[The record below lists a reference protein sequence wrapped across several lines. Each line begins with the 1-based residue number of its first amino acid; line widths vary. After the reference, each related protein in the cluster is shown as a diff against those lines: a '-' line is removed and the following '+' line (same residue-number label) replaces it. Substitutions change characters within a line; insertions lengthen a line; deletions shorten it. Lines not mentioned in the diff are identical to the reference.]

1 MKNTLIIGD
10 RIDVDELKSIQ
21 LNILMVIDEFC
32 RNNEI
37 NYSLACGS
45 LLGAIRHNGFIPW
58 DDDIDIQLLR
68 EDYNKLLVEFPQM
81 YSHVSLI
88 SLERD
93 KRWNR
98 AYARAYDVRTI
109 ETEGVNGEIDG
120 IGVGIDVFP
129 IDKVP
134 NDEKQW
140 LKYNKTRM
148 FIQDI
153 YQLKLMRW
161 SKKRSLI
168 RNLIVILA
176 HVALFPLSLRGIS
189 KRIDSLAQ
197 KYNPCLSDYL
207 YETCQGIGKNR
218 ERFLLSDFSDYI
230 DADFENNK
238 LKIIVGYDDYLKN
251 TYGNYMV
258 LPPSEKRVSH
268 HQFTAYWK
276 EPVN

>member
-1 MKNTLIIGD
+1 MKDIPEIGK

-32 RNNEI
+32 RNNSI

-45 LLGAIRHNGFIPW
+45 LLGAIRHKGYIPW

-68 EDYNKLLVEFPQM
+68 EDYNKLMVEFPQLF
-81 YSHVSLI
+81 SHISLI

-98 AYARAYDVRTI
+98 AYARAYDTRTI
-109 ETEGVNGEIDG
+109 EKEGVNGEIEG
-120 IGVGIDVFP
+120 LGVGIDVFP

-134 NDEKQW
+134 NNERQW
-140 LKYNKTRM
+140 LSYNKLRM
-148 FIQDI
+148 FIQNI

-161 SKKRSLI
+161 SKTRSVI
-168 RNLIVILA
+168 NNIIVILS
-176 HVALFPLSLRGIS
+176 HVVLFPFSLRFIA
-189 KRIDSLAQ
+189 RLIDSFAQ
-197 KYNPCLSDYL
+197 RYNLYSSNYL
-207 YETCQGIGKNR
+207 FENCQGIGKNR
-218 ERFLLSDFSDYI
+218 NRFQLIDFSDYV
-230 DADFENNK
+230 DTDFENNK

-258 LPPSEKRVSH
+258 LPPAEKQVSQ
-268 HQFTAYWK
+268 HQFSAFWRK
-276 EPVN
+276 